1 MAFQPDMK
9 QAAYRHYEDG
19 RALFDKGRFDNAG
32 YHFGLAAE
40 CAIKHKLLECKV
52 FTNDAAIRAHWPDLR
67 NLACQAISG
76 RQAAPVRGLLD
87 RRSPQYMQNWA
98 IGMRY
103 SANGEVDKRRA
114 ECWRD
119 DANEAIGL
127 LP

>member
-9 QAAYRHYEDG
+9 QAANRHYEDG
-19 RALFDKGRFDNAG
+19 CTLFDKGRFDNAG

-52 FTNDAAIRAHWPDLR
+52 FTNDAAIWAHWPDLR

-76 RQAAPVRGLLD
+76 RQAAPVMVLLD
-87 RRSPQYMQNWA
+87 RRSPQYMQSWE

-103 SANGEVDKRRA
+103 SPYGAVSRKMVER
-114 ECWRD
+114 WRD